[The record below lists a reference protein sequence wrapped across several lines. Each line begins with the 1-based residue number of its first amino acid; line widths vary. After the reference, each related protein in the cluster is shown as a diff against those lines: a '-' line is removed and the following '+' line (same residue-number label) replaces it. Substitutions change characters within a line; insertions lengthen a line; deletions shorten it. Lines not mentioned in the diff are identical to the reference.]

1 MQLTEKQKEK
11 LSSMQ
16 STEDQCVVALGQ
28 IAVNRL
34 NLQIQEDDVN
44 KMLFENAKKRQELL
58 SEIEEELGPGSIDPK
73 TFEFT
78 PKEV

>member
-1 MQLTEKQKEK
+1 
-11 LSSMQ
+11 MQ